1 MGCVWG
7 GGSPGFLICKM
18 GGLLS
23 PPAAVNC
30 FSEAPGTCRWWQM
43 LVSEALWGPVE
54 MRHHP
59 GTVLGPSLVLRP
71 GAWKEDLTLPL
82 APCAQC
88 RWKSGGGSRPALLF
102 SVQFCPQEVGSE
114 GALLSPRV
122 SCLVQRQTCWPPL
135 GLGLKPRS
143 SASGNSET

>member
-1 MGCVWG
+1 MYGVCVC

-88 RWKSGGGSRPALLF
+88 RWKSGGLEASPAF
-102 SVQFCPQEVGSE
+102 QCAV
-114 GALLSPRV
+114 LSPGSGLRGGSAV
-122 SCLVQRQTCWPPL
+122 SPCELL
-135 GLGLKPRS
+135 GAEANVLA
-143 SASGNSET
+143 ASGFGVETSQLSLREQ